1 MEKDLLKFKDSSD
14 VIIYFQECFKPKD
27 IIEISEKDIE
37 KQTIFIDKIIH
48 KSIKLY
54 KKFDLNEINAIK
66 KKYQLNNSINML
78 DKKND
83 FFSKNKTSE
92 KSSKIKC
99 KTNSSSNYSSNSFSN
114 LSMQKTI
121 RNLNFYE
128 KSEENDNNIDEGKN
142 DFIQAI
148 KSHCFKNKNKQNIK

>member
-1 MEKDLLKFKDSSD
+1 MISNQNSLLLSPICS
-14 VIIYFQECFKPKD
+14 VTTQ
-27 IIEISEKDIE
+27 
-37 KQTIFIDKIIH
+37 QTTEN
-48 KSIKLY
+48 Y
-54 KKFDLNEINAIK
+54 
-66 KKYQLNNSINML
+66 SIN
-78 DKKND
+78 
-83 FFSKNKTSE
+83 F
-92 KSSKIKC
+92 I
-99 KTNSSSNYSSNSFSN
+99 SNSFSN